1 MVERWYD
8 VKDII
13 PSYQPICSQ
22 GGCQVYHL
30 IRSERLYERIVE
42 QIQAR
47 ILNGELE
54 AGHQLPTERE
64 LAEQFGVSRTA
75 VREAMK
81 ALAQSGLIE
90 VRPGRGTFVIDG
102 APRAMKQSLGLVVRI
117 GQAVGYADLIEIR
130 EMLEV
135 EIAGLAARRATEE
148 HIAAMQDAVA
158 AMDSAMDDADAF
170 CEADLDFHLALAQG
184 TQNALIPM
192 LIDPVV
198 DLLRWQRMRI
208 YARGGA
214 ARGQYGHK
222 RILDA
227 VVRHDPEAACEAMR
241 AHLKQARQDSEGD
254 DPPKGQY
261 NLRNPA

>member
-1 MVERWYD
+1 
-8 VKDII
+8 
-13 PSYQPICSQ
+13 
-22 GGCQVYHL
+22 VYNL
-30 IRSERLYERIVE
+30 IHSERLYERIVQ

-47 ILNGELE
+47 ILSGDLE

-75 VREAMK
+75 VREAMRV
-81 ALAQSGLIE
+81 LAQSGLIE

-102 APRAMKQSLGLVVRI
+102 APKAIKHSLGLAVKI
-117 GQAVGYADLIEIR
+117 GQAAGYSDLIEIR

-135 EIAGLAARRATEE
+135 EIAGLAAQRATEE
-148 HIAAMQDAVA
+148 HIAAMQDTVA
-158 AMDSAMDDADAF
+158 AMDSAMDAADAF

-192 LIDPVV
+192 LIDSVV

-208 YARGGA
+208 YASGGA
-214 ARGQYGHK
+214 TRGQNGHK

-227 VVRHDPEAACEAMR
+227 VVHHDPEAAREAMR

-254 DPPKGQY
+254 ASPMG
-261 NLRNPA
+261 